1 MTRSST
7 SSSNMMERYFLSDAV
22 HSTAAAAA
30 AYGPKDMLPHLD
42 EWGWFVSTDTA
53 AISSD

>member
-22 HSTAAAAA
+22 HSTAAAA